1 MAGASKELD
10 LPLGVAVIGLGRAGM
25 IHFRGVKNNSK
36 LRLLYLVDIDMKRIE
51 DMIKSEFLSEFV
63 KPIHPSELSTI
74 LEDPRLHLIV
84 VTTPTFTHEIYVK
97 SALQKGKAVFCEK
110 PLAED
115 NVRVAQC
122 YEISE
127 KMNTPL
133 YCAFQRRY
141 DPGFKRVRDQVR
153 DGAVGRVYVIKTC
166 SRDSPVPSLDYL
178 KNSGRIYHD
187 CAVHDMDLVCYVL
200 QEAPISVYVKSHT
213 WDPEIAAIKDDD
225 TAVIVLGFKSGTIA
239 VIDISRHSAYGYDQR
254 LEVFGEKGMLKSEN
268 PIEDPVETYTGQ
280 GVALGKCHFSF
291 PTRYAHAY
299 QQELNDFVE
308 CILDPSNQMLSS
320 KRDTLLA
327 TRLAEACEESLR
339 KKSEVTIDFEW

>member
-1 MAGASKELD
+1 MASSSKDLD
-10 LPLGVAVIGLGRAGM
+10 LPLGVAVVGLGRAGM
-25 IHFRGVKNNSK
+25 IHFRGVKNNRK
-36 LRLLYLVDIDMKRIE
+36 LRLLYLVDVDMERIK
-51 DMIKSEFLSEFV
+51 DLIKSEFLSERV
-63 KPIHPSELSTI
+63 KPIHPSQLSTI
-74 LEDPRLHLIV
+74 LEDSKLHLVV
-84 VTTPTFTHEIYVK
+84 VTTPTFSHEIYVK
-97 SALQKGKAVFCEK
+97 SALEKGKAVFCEK

-115 NVRVAQC
+115 DKRVEQC

-127 KMNTPL
+127 KLNIPL

-141 DPGFKRVRDQVR
+141 DPGFKRVKDQVSE
-153 DGAVGRVYVIKTC
+153 GAVGKVYVVKTC

-213 WDPEIAAIKDDD
+213 WDPDIAAIKDDD
-225 TAVIVLGFKSGTIA
+225 TAVIVLGFKSGAIA
-239 VIDISRHSAYGYDQR
+239 VIDICRHSAYGYDQR

-268 PIEDPVETYTGQ
+268 PIEDPVETYTQQ

-299 QQELNDFVE
+299 QQELDDFVE
-308 CILDPSNQMLSS
+308 CILDPSKKMLSN
-320 KRDTLLA
+320 KRDALLA
-327 TRLAEACEESLR
+327 TRMAEACEESL
-339 KKSEVTIDFEW
+339 KKKCEVSINFD